1 MTSCYLAIADLAK
14 RMITSKRAQNDK
26 EKQQQKS
33 DKNTRKNGEN
43 GGKNSQTN
51 TVPQNLEIV
60 SSGFCIIT
68 YMLLQAEYILYS
80 LCCHYII
87 CK

>member
-33 DKNTRKNGEN
+33 DKNTRKKW
-43 GGKNSQTN
+43 GKKQPNKHSTSK
-51 TVPQNLEIV
+51 P
-60 SSGFCIIT
+60 
-68 YMLLQAEYILYS
+68 
-80 LCCHYII
+80 
-87 CK
+87 